1 MVKSYGRIKLF
12 IRTKSVLKMRRQ
24 RKDMVLTFKVSK
36 PLKAKVLFNSIEM
49 EKAKSIEQ
57 NTLCPLSFG

>member
-1 MVKSYGRIKLF
+1 
-12 IRTKSVLKMRRQ
+12 MRRE
-24 RKDMVLTFKVSK
+24 RKHMVLTFKVSK

-49 EKAKSIEQ
+49 EKSESIEQ